1 MRDFTRDRI
10 QFLRAVARDYGDIAS
25 IRLWHLPFVLLARAD
40 LVQSVLVEQADA
52 FDKAPPLPLVGEV
65 VGNGVF
71 SVLARN
77 GAHQKRRRLLQPAFA
92 PRRSSDYVPTMI
104 EYSNRL
110 IAEWRD
116 GEEIEMWHEMARLT
130 LGIAGRAFFGVDLW
144 EDSLEIARGMDELF
158 VLFGEELK
166 APFPLPLWI
175 PTPHARRVKRSA
187 ATLHRAVERIIAD
200 RRKSGEDRGDF
211 LSSLF
216 ALRQENGAPLSD
228 REMRDEAMTMLI
240 AGHETTAGALTWM
253 FYELV
258 RHPDMMERARQEA
271 QQVLGE
277 REPTLDDLEK
287 MPLAMQI
294 WKETLRLYPSAD
306 TMSVRVAL
314 RDVQIGGF
322 PIPKG
327 TLVLISPDVLHQRND
342 VFPDA
347 LQWRPERFAAQ
358 NEKSLPRY
366 SYLPFGGGARVC
378 IGQHFATTEAQ
389 LVLSTLL
396 RQVRFENL
404 NTDVQPQAV
413 FTMRPDRPVRL
424 KVYKN

>member
-1 MRDFTRDRI
+1 
-10 QFLRAVARDYGDIAS
+10 
-25 IRLWHLPFVLLARAD
+25 
-40 LVQSVLVEQADA
+40 
-52 FDKAPPLPLVGEV
+52 
-65 VGNGVF
+65 
-71 SVLARN
+71 
-77 GAHQKRRRLLQPAFA
+77 
-92 PRRSSDYVPTMI
+92 
-104 EYSNRL
+104 
-110 IAEWRD
+110 
-116 GEEIEMWHEMARLT
+116 
-130 LGIAGRAFFGVDLW
+130 
-144 EDSLEIARGMDELF
+144 
-158 VLFGEELK
+158 
-166 APFPLPLWI
+166 
-175 PTPHARRVKRSA
+175 
-187 ATLHRAVERIIAD
+187 
-200 RRKSGEDRGDF
+200 
-211 LSSLF
+211 
-216 ALRQENGAPLSD
+216 
-228 REMRDEAMTMLI
+228 
-240 AGHETTAGALTWM
+240 
-253 FYELV
+253 
-258 RHPDMMERARQEA
+258 MMERACQEA

-314 RDVQIGGF
+314 RDVQIGSF